1 MSTTRWIP
9 GLHLAIFTLALALL
23 PGALPAA
30 TPPDDEALGFERT
43 PPRLS
48 LVDGEVSFWRSGAP
62 EWAEARVNTPLA
74 EGDEIYAGEHSSLE
88 IQLGGRAFARAGERT
103 QLGVTSL
110 EPDYLQLRITQG
122 IASLDLRSLAAGQT
136 FEVGTPHA
144 AFTVERTGYYRIEV
158 TEDATRFTTRRG
170 GHASVTTADGRSAA
184 IAASEQLLVTNGD
197 GPVLETYAAPDLD
210 DWDRWN
216 YERTDGQIEALSS
229 RYVPAGVYGVDDLD
243 HHGSWRVVPTYGA
256 VWVPRV
262 APGWVPYSTGDWIY
276 DPYYGW
282 TWVDDAPWG
291 WAPFHYGRWVFV
303 GGYWAW
309 CPGPRVVRVY
319 YAPALVAF
327 YHTPTLSISFGH
339 RFGWVA
345 LGWGEPLVPWWGPSH
360 WRRHPRWGGWGGPR
374 VVNNVVIEK
383 TTIVNVTHIERYA
396 NAKHRGA
403 IVAVDRGDFGRRRVH
418 DARLAKY
425 DTSKLRPFRGGDLD
439 VKPSPRSLVAT
450 DRRGSR
456 PPRADLER
464 KVVAT
469 REPRRAA
476 VPELERRRDSE
487 RQERGRDTRASE
499 ARIPSG
505 PPPARVVTR
514 QPTPRTERAPARPP
528 FGRRG
533 DQERAAP
540 APPPRF
546 EDVRQRRPSAGRS
559 PEPRESRPQ
568 ARQQPEP
575 PRQREREARQ
585 APPAPAQREA
595 PREGR
600 PPAERE
606 RAARP
611 PREMRPETHGAL
623 PGEPANRVYRG
634 NHGERGARDAERRTR
649 EAAPAQRPPRAEER
663 PRQQPRERG
672 SQPQGRRHDQQP
684 QQERER
690 ERSEP
695 GSRGR

>member
-1 MSTTRWIP
+1 MSTPSGLP
-9 GLHLAIFTLALALL
+9 GLHLAILTLALALL

-30 TPPDDEALGFERT
+30 THPDDEALGFERT

-62 EWAEARVNTPLA
+62 EWAQARVNTPLA
-74 EGDEIYAGEHSSLE
+74 EGDELYARERSSLE
-88 IQLGGRAFARAGERT
+88 IQLGGRAFARAGEHT
-103 QLGVTSL
+103 QLALTTL
-110 EPDYLQLRITQG
+110 EPDYLQLRLTQG
-122 IASLDLRSLAAGQT
+122 IASLDLRSLAVGQT
-136 FEVGTPHA
+136 FEVDTPHA
-144 AFTVERTGYYRIEV
+144 AFTIERTGYYRIEV
-158 TEDATRFTTRRG
+158 TEDSTRFTTRRG
-170 GHASVTTADGRSAA
+170 GHASVTTADGHTAA
-184 IAASEQLLVTNGD
+184 IASSEQLLVTNGA
-197 GPVLETYAAPDLD
+197 GPVLETYAAPDFD

-216 YERTDGQIEALSS
+216 YARTDDQIEALSS

-256 VWVPRV
+256 VWFPHV
-262 APGWVPYSTGDWIY
+262 ATGWVPYSTGDWIY

-291 WAPFHYGRWVFV
+291 WAPFHHGRWVLV
-303 GGYWAW
+303 GNYWGW

-339 RFGWVA
+339 RYGWVA

-396 NAKHRGA
+396 NASHRGA

-425 DTSKLRPFRGGDLD
+425 DTSKLRPVHGD
-439 VKPSPRSLVAT
+439 VEIKPGPRSLVAT
-450 DRRGSR
+450 DRRGPR

-469 REPRRAA
+469 REPRRAPA
-476 VPELERRRDSE
+476 PELEHRRDAE
-487 RQERGRDTRASE
+487 RRERGRESGASD
-499 ARIPSG
+499 APIPAG
-505 PPPARVVTR
+505 TPPARVVTR
-514 QPTPRTERAPARPP
+514 QPAPRTPAPARPP

-533 DQERAAP
+533 DEERATP

-546 EDVRQRRPSAGRS
+546 DDVRQRHPRTPSAS
-559 PEPRESRPQ
+559 ESRESRPPV
-568 ARQQPEP
+568 REE
-575 PRQREREARQ
+575 RERSEREARRSPPVAPATPPVRRE
-585 APPAPAQREA
+585 APPAVRQPQ
-595 PREGR
+595 PS
-600 PPAERE
+600 AERE
-606 RAARP
+606 RIERAPHERSREARG
-611 PREMRPETHGAL
+611 EL

-634 NHGERGARDAERRTR
+634 ERTSRETERRAR
-649 EAAPAQRPPRAEER
+649 EAAPGPGASGGAE
-663 PRQQPRERG
+663 QP
-672 SQPQGRRHDQQP
+672 S
-684 QQERER
+684 
-690 ERSEP
+690 ERSHDRGHERADP
-695 GSRGR
+695 RSRTR